1 MPRLSAGSAVCVIVS
16 VFALAC
22 DGGSPT
28 APRPE
33 RSPAASQNNQLGS
46 TPLAWGPEIPPFNL
60 QAVLRG
66 DGFGLVKF
74 RQPND
79 GDKIVYLDVWV
90 RDLLP
95 AASYSLQRAVDP
107 ELDGHCTS
115 SSWLTLGTGLTPES
129 ILTDGSG
136 TGRAE
141 LWRNLDAFA
150 TGATFDIHFRVI
162 QNSTSPEVVALE
174 SDCYRFVISQ

>member
-1 MPRLSAGSAVCVIVS
+1 MSRLPIASGVAVIVS
-16 VFALAC
+16 VLALAC
-22 DGGSPT
+22 GNSGSPT
-28 APRPE
+28 APRTQ
-33 RSPAASQNNQLGS
+33 RSPSQSSDSGS
-46 TPLAWGPEIPPFNL
+46 TPAAWGPEAPPFNL

-79 GDKIVYLDVWV
+79 GDKVVYLDVWV

-95 AASYSLQRAVDP
+95 DASYSLQRAVDVVV
-107 ELDGHCTS
+107 DGNCTS
-115 SSWLTLGTGLTPES
+115 SSWLTLGKGLTPQP

-141 LWRNLDAFA
+141 LWRVLGAFA
-150 TGATFDIHFRVI
+150 TGARFDIHFRVI
-162 QNSTSPEVVALE
+162 QNGTSPEVVPLQ
-174 SDCYRFVISQ
+174 SDCYEFAISQ

>member
-1 MPRLSAGSAVCVIVS
+1 
-16 VFALAC
+16 
-22 DGGSPT
+22 
-28 APRPE
+28 
-33 RSPAASQNNQLGS
+33 
-46 TPLAWGPEIPPFNL
+46 
-60 QAVLRG
+60 VLRG

-95 AASYSLQRAVDP
+95 DASYSLQRAVDTQV
-107 ELDGHCTS
+107 DGNCTS
-115 SSWLTLGTGLTPES
+115 SSWLTLGKGLTPEP

-141 LWRNLDAFA
+141 LWRDLGAFA
-150 TGATFDIHFRVI
+150 TGARFDIHFRVI
-162 QNSTSPEVVALE
+162 QSGTSPEVVPLR
-174 SDCYRFVISQ
+174 SDCYEFAISQ